1 MCPITKDLSFL
12 TQRLND
18 IVKNEM
24 CMLSF
29 HILSICTIMEK
40 LYILCMRWIKYKS
53 GPDLEF

>member
-1 MCPITKDLSFL
+1 MCPIMKDLSLL

-29 HILSICTIMEK
+29 HTLRICTIMEK
-40 LYILCMRWIKYKS
+40 LYTYACDESSIYQGLT
-53 GPDLEF
+53 

>member
-1 MCPITKDLSFL
+1 MCPIMKDSSLL

-29 HILSICTIMEK
+29 YTLSICTIMEK
-40 LYILCMRWIKYKS
+40 LYTYERTESSIYQGLT
-53 GPDLEF
+53 